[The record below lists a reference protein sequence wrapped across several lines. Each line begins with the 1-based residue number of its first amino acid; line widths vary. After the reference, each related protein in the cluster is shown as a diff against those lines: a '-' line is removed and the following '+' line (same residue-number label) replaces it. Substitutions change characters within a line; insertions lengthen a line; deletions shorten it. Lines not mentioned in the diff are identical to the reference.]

1 MILLI
6 IIIFKMSNIYCKKC
20 GINKDY
26 YNDINCH
33 RKSCRIK
40 GSNDTWKPNYYHR
53 WDYDYQICMS
63 NLKKKFAV
71 NNNN

>member
-1 MILLI
+1 
-6 IIIFKMSNIYCKKC
+6 MSNIYCKKC

-40 GSNDTWKPNYYHR
+40 GSNDT
-53 WDYDYQICMS
+53 
-63 NLKKKFAV
+63 
-71 NNNN
+71 